1 MGSESRTESETTFCN
16 QTGPRALMHVD
27 DAARR
32 GIADG
37 DQVAVRSLSRLT
49 GVPIKVERS
58 Q

>member
-1 MGSESRTESETTFCN
+1 
-16 QTGPRALMHVD
+16 MHVD